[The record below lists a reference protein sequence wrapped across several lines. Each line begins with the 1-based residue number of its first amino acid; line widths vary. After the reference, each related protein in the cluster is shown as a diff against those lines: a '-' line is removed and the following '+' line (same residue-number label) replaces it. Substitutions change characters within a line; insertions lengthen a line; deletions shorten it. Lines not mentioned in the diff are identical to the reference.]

1 MRAAA
6 PVVVLALSL
15 AACARPLIVE
25 APGTGADDAPAPAPE
40 QDPELRLIEQFEEN
54 KLNATLPRKPRSP
67 ASSKAFRVEDLPE
80 LKIPAAPSLAGFL
93 GPFGAG
99 SSSAD
104 DLTIE
109 NTESPARGAK
119 PSPGVAQR
127 MLVRVKGKVIGK
139 LAIGNSEG
147 SAAAGLTITCGGSS
161 TAHLRPVAARWE
173 TLEAEAGS
181 TSPDRVRY
189 SVTVGWFDYKECKAV
204 VIERAS
210 AVLPAL
216 ANSQLY
222 GFRLPSAGP
231 GVPPDTMVVVG
242 PRMSRVSVSSLGTQI
257 TFANVGYLRAV
268 VPLRRGSGGAIL
280 TQLSPADVRFW
291 QTALGLSLSAP
302 RATWLAG
309 MDVAESVGDEGPVAV
324 AYERKNE

>member
-1 MRAAA
+1 MRAVA
-6 PVVVLALSL
+6 PAVLALSL
-15 AACARPLIVE
+15 AACARPLIIE

-54 KLNATLPRKPRSP
+54 KLNAVLPRKPRSP

-80 LKIPAAPSLAGFL
+80 LKIPVAPSLAGFL

-109 NTESPARGAK
+109 NAESPARGAK
-119 PSPGVAQR
+119 PTPGIAQR
-127 MLVRVKGKVIGK
+127 MTVRVKGKVAGK

-147 SAAAGLTITCGGSS
+147 SAATGLTITCGGASS
-161 TAHLRPVAARWE
+161 AHLRPVAARWE
-173 TLEAEAGS
+173 ILEAEAGS
-181 TSPDRVRY
+181 ASLDKVRY
-189 SVTVGWFDYKECKAV
+189 TVAAGWFDPKECKAV
-204 VIERAS
+204 VVERMS

-222 GFRLPSAGP
+222 GFRIPSKSP
-231 GVPPDTMVVVG
+231 DEPPDSMVVVG
-242 PRMSRVSVSSLGTQI
+242 PRMSRVSVSALGAQI

-268 VPLRRGSGGAIL
+268 VPLRRGGGGSIL
-280 TQLSPADVRFW
+280 TQLSPGDVRAW

-309 MDVAESVGDEGPVAV
+309 MDVAESVGDEGPVGV